1 LVLILVFL
9 TAFSL
14 DEVLILQ
21 VKFEDGQSWDLKS

>member
-1 LVLILVFL
+1 MILVFL
-9 TAFSL
+9 TTFSL